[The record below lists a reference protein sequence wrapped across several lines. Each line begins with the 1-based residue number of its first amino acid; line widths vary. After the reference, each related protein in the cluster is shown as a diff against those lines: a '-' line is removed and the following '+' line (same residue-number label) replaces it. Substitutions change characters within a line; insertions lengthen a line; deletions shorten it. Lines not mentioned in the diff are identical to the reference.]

1 MSKRVVILGAG
12 FGGLEL
18 SSRLSEELGAD
29 VDVAL
34 IDKNDSFFFGYS
46 KLDVM
51 FGKRKSDEVRMFYKD
66 IAKPG
71 VRFRQETVTS
81 IDPAARRVETDGG
94 EYEADYLVVA
104 LGADYAPEATPGLD
118 EGGYEF
124 YSMEGAERAAVAL
137 DAFEGGRVL
146 IAILGPFFKCPPAPF
161 ETAFLVHDFLKDRGL
176 RECSTITI
184 TSPLPS
190 PIPISPSASE
200 GLGRGAVERDIEFVP
215 QTRVVRIDPAARVAT
230 AQDGRTFEYD
240 LLLGIPVHKAPDA
253 VASSGLTVDGWID
266 VDRAHLSTRFPGVY
280 AVGDVTNAPVPRAG
294 VFAEGEAKVVAD
306 VIISEI
312 RNGEAPAPY
321 GGVAACYVEFGGEGV
336 AKVDVDFLNGPA
348 PVGYFQAPSAEITAE
363 KEEFGASRRRRWFS

>member
-1 MSKRVVILGAG
+1 MPKRVVILGAG

-18 SSRLSEELGAD
+18 SSRLSEDLGAD
-29 VDVAL
+29 VDVTL

-51 FGKRKSDEVRMFYKD
+51 FGKRKSDEVRMFYRD

-81 IDPAARRVETDGG
+81 IDPAARRVETDSGA
-94 EYEADYLVVA
+94 YDADYLVVA
-104 LGADYAPEATPGLD
+104 LGADYAPEATPGLA

-124 YSMEGAERAAVAL
+124 YSMEGAERAAAAL

-146 IAILGPFFKCPPAPF
+146 ISILGPFFKCPPAPF
-161 ETAFLVHDFLKDRGL
+161 ETAFLVHEFLTDRGL
-176 RECSTITI
+176 RERSTITL

-230 AQDGRTFEYD
+230 TQDGRTFEYD
-240 LLLGIPVHKAPDA
+240 LLLGIPVHTAPDV
-253 VASSGLTVDGWID
+253 VASSGLTVDGWVD
-266 VDRAHLSTRFPGVY
+266 VDRAHLSTRFPGVF

-336 AKVDVDFLNGPA
+336 AKVDVDFLTGDT
-348 PVGYFQAPSAEITAE
+348 PVGIFQAPSPEITAE